1 LELRDYINIL
11 YARRWIVAGTLA
23 IILATT
29 LVVTLLQAATYQS
42 DVMILAEV
50 NSASESVLGN
60 LLASGMTDTDRFIQ
74 NQAKIIKTDTLAQAV
89 ESRLRYDYE
98 KLARD
103 KGTAKNAYIPK
114 SIPTVTQLKGMVAVQ
129 PGQKT
134 GVFDIV
140 VQGGDPLLTRD
151 VARTY
156 SDVYVANRQLANI
169 KQISEARKEVWN
181 RILEVEEQIQK
192 VANEI
197 KQYKAGEVPTEL
209 QAEALKASDLWATLY
224 EKYMTLRISE
234 SLEQRGLEI
243 IEPARLGG
251 KVGPKPLRNGI
262 LGLFLGLILG
272 VGLAFTVDYLD
283 DVLHSREDFERYY
296 DTSVVGEIPLMP
308 EGVLTEYG
316 IAYFDKP
323 KHQAVEG
330 YRTLRTN
337 LQFLN
342 LKGECSVILFT
353 SALLEEGK
361 STILVNLGAALSEM
375 GKKVLLVDGDLRKPV
390 LNKYFDVGSRE
401 GITGVLA
408 GTCTLEEAIF
418 PSGYDNLYVLP
429 AGVRPPNPGE
439 LVASEGMRDIL
450 DKVKESADY
459 VLVDAPP
466 ALAASDAIA
475 MAPMVD
481 GVLILARAGVA
492 ERDSARRVVE
502 LLRKV
507 EANILGLVIN
517 CIEMGKR
524 YSYYQYYYY
533 EAAPEGQAPGGKSR
547 KKRKMSKKP

>member
-1 LELRDYINIL
+1 
-11 YARRWIVAGTLA
+11 
-23 IILATT
+23 
-29 LVVTLLQAATYQS
+29 
-42 DVMILAEV
+42 
-50 NSASESVLGN
+50 
-60 LLASGMTDTDRFIQ
+60 
-74 NQAKIIKTDTLAQAV
+74 
-89 ESRLRYDYE
+89 
-98 KLARD
+98 
-103 KGTAKNAYIPK
+103 
-114 SIPTVTQLKGMVAVQ
+114 
-129 PGQKT
+129 
-134 GVFDIV
+134 
-140 VQGGDPLLTRD
+140 
-151 VARTY
+151 
-156 SDVYVANRQLANI
+156 
-169 KQISEARKEVWN
+169 
-181 RILEVEEQIQK
+181 
-192 VANEI
+192 
-197 KQYKAGEVPTEL
+197 
-209 QAEALKASDLWATLY
+209 
-224 EKYMTLRISE
+224 
-234 SLEQRGLEI
+234 LEQRGLEI